1 MDILV
6 FYPRWGLAA
15 LCLPSTDIA
24 RLAPAAAESR
34 GSWCVRGDP
43 RSSAVIHHR
52 ERLGRRSWASSLLD
66 VAAAHHPAVA
76 PVSEKEFYDEH
87 SLFII
92 SYLPV
97 VYKVLAYKFP
107 DFLGLGL
114 FRYSFHLDFSSGAL
128 RSAPVGLELSLVLP
142 ALQLG

>member
-1 MDILV
+1 M
-6 FYPRWGLAA
+6 
-15 LCLPSTDIA
+15 
-24 RLAPAAAESR
+24 
-34 GSWCVRGDP
+34 
-43 RSSAVIHHR
+43 
-52 ERLGRRSWASSLLD
+52 
-66 VAAAHHPAVA
+66 AAAHHTAVA

-92 SYLPV
+92 SYIPV

-107 DFLGLGL
+107 GFRALGF
-114 FRYSFHLDFSSGAL
+114 FRYSFHLDFSFGAL

>member
-1 MDILV
+1 M
-6 FYPRWGLAA
+6 
-15 LCLPSTDIA
+15 
-24 RLAPAAAESR
+24 
-34 GSWCVRGDP
+34 CVGGGP
-43 RSSAVIHHR
+43 RSSDVILHHWV
-52 ERLGRRSWASSLLD
+52 GRRFWASSLPD

-107 DFLGLGL
+107 DFFGLGL

-128 RSAPVGLELSLVLP
+128 RSAPVGIELSLVLP
-142 ALQLG
+142 TLRLG